1 MRRYTRIVPP
11 TTPPITAAKPSDG
24 RSTDRSGHG
33 GVRASPPHTLPWW
46 QRASRRTV
54 LSVAKRLVSP
64 GAVKL
69 GERVPLMRMLTARV
83 NRRLDRL
90 HVRVCGA
97 PFHVD
102 VMRRSV
108 SRSVYLGGRWH
119 APVVSMIRD
128 HVRPGMTVAD
138 IGANIGLMA
147 VHAGDA
153 VGPDGTVLA
162 FEPEP
167 RNFALL
173 AENARHARWRNVIPI
188 EAAIGERSGTLTLY
202 LSPRDSGD
210 HRTVPGAGL
219 RESTTVPSLAL
230 DRFSAERGMPIHF
243 AKMDI
248 QGAEG
253 QALRG
258 MNDTLRAAHFRGLVL
273 EFWPDALVAAGEDPV
288 GIMKHVS
295 DAGLACTSHP
305 LADVDAAAFVAAI
318 EPNGSRDLLFL
329 RR

>member
-1 MRRYTRIVPP
+1 MTSNPP
-11 TTPPITAAKPSDG
+11 ASTSPRADAGPAG
-24 RSTDRSGHG
+24 RSPTDPG
-33 GVRASPPHTLPWW
+33 ASLPHTLPWW
-46 QRASRRTV
+46 HRAERRTV

-64 GAVKL
+64 TAVRIGAH
-69 GERVPLMRMLTARV
+69 VPLVRILTGRV
-83 NRRLDRL
+83 RRRLDRL
-90 HVRVCGA
+90 RVKVCGA
-97 PFHVD
+97 PFHLD

-108 SRSVYLGGRWH
+108 SRSVFLGGRWH
-119 APVVSMIRD
+119 APVVEMLRA

-138 IGANIGLMA
+138 IGANIGFMA

-167 RNFALL
+167 KNFALL

-188 EAAIGERSGTLTLY
+188 EAAVGETPGTLTLY

-210 HRTVPGAGL
+210 HRTVPGSGDRA
-219 RESTTVPSLAL
+219 STTVASVAIDDLAA
-230 DRFSAERGMPIHF
+230 RRRTTIHF

-258 MNDTLRAAHFRGLVL
+258 MRNTLASPEFRGLVL
-273 EFWPDALVAAGEDPV
+273 EFWPDALRAAGEDPV
-288 GIMKHVS
+288 AILAQIRE
-295 DAGLACTSHP
+295 AGLRCTSHP
-305 LADVDAAAFVAAI
+305 AADADPAAFLAAI
-318 EPNGSRDLLFL
+318 EPNGSRDILFL
-329 RR
+329 RA

>member
-1 MRRYTRIVPP
+1 MRAAPRSRALSTR
-11 TTPPITAAKPSDG
+11 
-24 RSTDRSGHG
+24 
-33 GVRASPPHTLPWW
+33 VRAWAADR
-46 QRASRRTV
+46 RAPTETPERRTA
-54 LSVAKRLVSP
+54 LSLAKRLVSP
-64 GAVKL
+64 GAVKW
-69 GERVPLMRMLTARV
+69 GARVPLLRIVTARV
-83 NRRLDRL
+83 GRRLDRL
-90 HVRVCGA
+90 RVRVCGA
-97 PFHVD
+97 PFHLD

-108 SRSVYLGGRWH
+108 SRSVFLGGRWH
-119 APVVSMIRD
+119 APVVAMIRD

-153 VGPDGTVLA
+153 VGPDGQVLA

-173 AENARHARWRNVIPI
+173 SENARHARWRNVIPI
-188 EAAIGERSGTLTLY
+188 EAAVGERPGTLTLY

-210 HRTVPGAGL
+210 HRTVPGAGV
-219 RESTTVPSLAL
+219 RESCQVPAISLDQL
-230 DRFSAERGMPIHF
+230 SAERRTTIHF

-258 MNDTLRAAHFRGLVL
+258 MQETLKSPDFRGLVL
-273 EFWPDALVAAGEDPV
+273 EFWPDALRGAGEDPV
-288 GIMKHVS
+288 GIVRQLHE
-295 DAGLACTSHP
+295 AGLSCASHRA
-305 LADVDAAAFVAAI
+305 ADGDATAFVSAI

-329 RR
+329 RG

>member
-1 MRRYTRIVPP
+1 MPTASPP
-11 TTPPITAAKPSDG
+11 PETPPRPDTGPAG
-24 RSTDRSGHG
+24 RSPTDAGL
-33 GVRASPPHTLPWW
+33 ALPHTLPWW
-46 QRASRRTV
+46 RRAERRTV

-64 GAVKL
+64 AADRIGQ
-69 GERVPLMRMLTARV
+69 RVPLVRILTGRV
-83 NRRLDRL
+83 RRRLDRL
-90 HVRVCGA
+90 RVRVCGA
-97 PFHVD
+97 PFHLD

-119 APVVSMIRD
+119 APVVEMLRT
-128 HVRPGMTVAD
+128 HVRPWMTVAD
-138 IGANIGLMA
+138 IGANIGFMA
-147 VHAGDA
+147 VH
-153 VGPDGTVLA
+153 VGEAIGPEGTVLA

-188 EAAIGERSGTLTLY
+188 EAAVGERAGTVTLY

-210 HRTVPGAGL
+210 HRTVPGSGDRA
-219 RESTTVPSLAL
+219 STTVPCVAL
-230 DRFSAERGMPIHF
+230 DELAARRRTAIHF

-258 MNDTLRAAHFRGLVL
+258 MAATLRSPEFRGLVL
-273 EFWPDALVAAGEDPV
+273 EFWPDALRAAGEDPV
-288 GIMKHVS
+288 AILAQIR
-295 DAGLACTSHP
+295 DAGLRCTSHP
-305 LADVDAAAFVAAI
+305 AADADAAAFLEAI

-329 RR
+329 RP